1 MSTEITTTNLEAD
14 VLAVTP
20 ETDRDQVLEL
30 MNRVKAAKELI
41 KQIDQYLTE
50 KLIEYIDA
58 NGEITFGDVRYY
70 VGPKKITKCIDV
82 PGAVEALLIA
92 SNGDFGKLCEFFA
105 SQPLKYGACKE
116 PLGDQWDQF
125 FRVEE
130 VMDLKEGK
138 PKKALQS
145 VNTKFLK

>member
-1 MSTEITTTNLEAD
+1 MDIIRLQDEVLTITTRDHVERVS
-14 VLAVTP
+14 VLL
-20 ETDRDQVLEL
+20 D
-30 MNRVKAAKELI
+30 RVKAAKDLI
-41 KQIDQYLTE
+41 RQIEQYLTE
-50 KLIEYIDA
+50 KMIEYIDA
-58 NGEITFGDVRYY
+58 NGEITIGDVRYY

-82 PGAVEALLIA
+82 PGAVAALLIA
-92 SNGDFGKLCEFFA
+92 SEGDFGKLCEFFT

-130 VMDLKEGK
+130 VQDLKEGK

-145 VNTKFLK
+145 VNTKFLR